1 MNKRELQNFAVWA
14 KENLENQ
21 IKVSLNLM
29 GIHSDKNI
37 KRAFIQGDITV
48 IEGETKTYPKSFK
61 ASRDSIVRIVKDEG
75 YENVIE
81 QFAYTWFNRI
91 VSLRFMEVHGYLDHG
106 FKIFPDGGTIE
117 PEILSNLHFI
127 KDDLNLDVAYYTKL
141 KEDDNIEELYRYILF
156 KQCNSLSKTLP
167 MLFSNEYQYLEYLL
181 PTVLLTGETIITRIV
196 ELDKENFLND
206 VEVIGWLYQFY
217 ISSKKDE
224 VFASKEKITKDTLP
238 AVTQLFTPNWIV
250 KYMAENSIGRIWL
263 ESYPNSSL
271 RDEMKYYVDEAEQT
285 DEVEKE
291 LEKIRYKNVNPEDI
305 RVIEPAAGSGH
316 ILVYAFDLLL
326 KMYEERGYLTRD
338 IPSLIL
344 KNNLVGLDV
353 DKRASQLAQFALMMK
368 ARSIDPRFF
377 NDDRIV
383 IPKVFEIKDSKKLY
397 NLEYKNNL
405 KELIE
410 NDWKKS
416 EYNLTENDLK
426 VIDYVVNTFEDA
438 KVIGSLLK
446 VKPSKGYLVIGDKI
460 NKLRKTTVGG
470 VFTNEFVLYGLKRL
484 SELLR
489 LAHFMSLKYDVM
501 ITNPPYQVVSGLE
514 KKSKNYINYNYPLT
528 NNDLY
533 AAFMEIELV
542 KEKGFISMINQH
554 QWMFTK
560 SYINYRKN
568 VLETKNIINLLHLGP
583 RTFEEIKGEK
593 VQSVAFVKRITKIQN
608 YKSRCLKLKGVK
620 SPTDKKKEF
629 KNNRERYLF
638 ETSFDDFADISWHPF
653 AYWISEKTKRAFK
666 HKTISSIG
674 YIGRGLETSNQEKYE
689 RLWFE
694 VDFGLISLKST
705 SDNLENK
712 RWFTFSR
719 GGGYRRWF
727 GNLMH
732 ITLWENNGYIMR
744 NDKGKNGKGVPLLKN
759 QDKYFK
765 KCVTW
770 SSVGTGYFGA
780 RILENSIFGN
790 GSAMFLDD
798 ESQYLPL
805 MGLLNSKVVNVFLEF
820 LSPALTF
827 NAGDIER
834 IPIIKEIFENEEI
847 LELVTRNIDISK
859 EDWEDKETSLN
870 FKGKKTRKNHSLV
883 SNYFNDILNRR
894 QYLSETIR
902 RNENRLN
909 EIFLDVYG
917 LKEEIDFIVDKK
929 EVTVNN
935 INHKSFTQEYISY
948 LIGVLMGRYSLV
960 EEGLIYAGG
969 EFDNTRYGNY
979 ELDDDGII
987 PIYSKLG
994 MEDGL
999 TAKIITLIK
1008 QIYGEDTYKENID
1021 FIAEGLGKKQNET
1034 SEETLNRYLNDEFY
1048 KDHLKTYQK
1057 RPIYWMFSSGKDN
1070 GFKALIYL
1078 HRYNEDTLAR
1088 INSNYLLPETTRLR
1102 IELNDLENGIKSSDA
1117 ITQRRLE
1124 KERDIVN
1131 KQYYEAVEYGLVL
1144 DYMANRYIKLDLDDG
1159 VKVNY
1164 AKFQN
1169 VEIVNERGS
1178 KIKKDLL
1185 IPIK

>member
-29 GIHSDKNI
+29 GIYSDKNI

-127 KDDLNLDVAYYTKL
+127 KDDLNLDSAYYTKL
-141 KEDDNIEELYRYILF
+141 KEEDNIEELYRYILF

-238 AVTQLFTPNWIV
+238 AVTQLFTPDWIV

-263 ESYPNSSL
+263 ESYPTSPL
-271 RDEMKYYVDEAEQT
+271 RNDMKYYVDEAEQT
-285 DEVEKE
+285 AEVEKE

-305 RVIEPAAGSGH
+305 KIIEPAAGSGH

-353 DKRASQLAQFALMMK
+353 DKRASQLAQFALMIK
-368 ARSIDPRFF
+368 ARSVDPRFF
-377 NDDRIV
+377 IDDRRV

-405 KELIE
+405 KELVE

-426 VIDYVVNTFEDA
+426 VIDYVADTFKDA

-446 VKPSKGYLVIGDKI
+446 VKPSKGYLVVGDKI

-501 ITNPPYQVVSGLE
+501 ITNPPYIGISKFE
-514 KKSKNYINYNYPLT
+514 EPIKKYANKFYADSKA
-528 NNDLY
+528 DMF
-533 AAFMEIELV
+533 AMFMETGYV
-542 KEKGFISMINQH
+542 KNNGYLSMINMQS
-554 QWMFTK
+554 WMFLK
-560 SYINYRKN
+560 SFEKLRKYVISN
-568 VLETKNIINLLHLGP
+568 NTVINLLHLGAHA
-583 RTFEEIKGEK
+583 FEEISGEV
-593 VQSVAFVKRITKIQN
+593 VQTCTFILKNYKLKKFISVFYDLQSFDAIAKQNLFLSKKANKHYKSIESFFHIPGFNFSYWLNEKEIENFKHANLRTNSLNISEGIKTGNNERFIKKWWEINSCEIYPFKKSKYVFHHMGGLTRKWYGNKTEVIYWENDGELVKIQ
-608 YKSRCLKLKGVK
+608 
-620 SPTDKKKEF
+620 
-629 KNNRERYLF
+629 KN
-638 ETSFDDFADISWHPF
+638 SGIQ
-653 AYWISEKTKRAFK
+653 
-666 HKTISSIG
+666 G
-674 YIGRGLETSNQEKYE
+674 SNM
-689 RLWFE
+689 F
-694 VDFGLISLKST
+694 
-705 SDNLENK
+705 
-712 RWFTFSR
+712 
-719 GGGYRRWF
+719 
-727 GNLMH
+727 
-732 ITLWENNGYIMR
+732 
-744 NDKGKNGKGVPLLKN
+744 
-759 QDKYFK
+759 FK
-765 KCVTW
+765 KVI
-770 SSVGTGYFGA
+770 SYGKSGSNFSA
-780 RILENSIFGN
+780 RVYENQLFDSATPTILPIKNFNYI
-790 GSAMFLDD
+790 L
-798 ESQYLPL
+798 
-805 MGLLNSKVVNVFLEF
+805 GLLNSKISIYYKQILNPSLSFQVGDVGNIPVIFGEDVDQIEKKVIEAVQIATEDWNLRETSFEF
-820 LSPALTF
+820 EKHPLIGKGLKKDFGIYKMNQKLTF
-827 NAGDIER
+827 NKLKKIEEDINDYFINLYSINE
-834 IPIIKEIFENEEI
+834 IIHSE
-847 LELVTRNIDISK
+847 V
-859 EDWEDKETSLN
+859 EDKN
-870 FKGKKTRKNHSLV
+870 ILV
-883 SNYFNDILNRR
+883 SSVNVND
-894 QYLSETIR
+894 ET
-902 RNENRLN
+902 
-909 EIFLDVYG
+909 
-917 LKEEIDFIVDKK
+917 
-929 EVTVNN
+929 
-935 INHKSFTQEYISY
+935 KSLISY

-999 TAKIITLIK
+999 TAKIISLIK
-1008 QIYGEDTYKENID
+1008 QIYGEETYKENID

-1102 IELNDLENGIKSSDA
+1102 TELNDLENGIKSSDA

-1131 KQYYEAVEYGLVL
+1131 KQYYEAIEYGLVL
-1144 DYMANRYIKLDLDDG
+1144 DHMANRYIKLDLDDG

>member
-1 MNKRELQNFAVWA
+1 MNKRELQNFAIWA
-14 KENLENQ
+14 KDNLENQ

-37 KRAFIQGDITV
+37 KRAFVQGDITV
-48 IEGETKTYPKSFK
+48 IEGESKTFPKNFK
-61 ASRDSIVRIVKDEG
+61 ISRDNIVRIIKDEG
-75 YENVIE
+75 YENVVE

-91 VSLRFMEVHGYLDHG
+91 VALRFMEVHGYLDHG
-106 FKIFPDGGTIE
+106 FKLFPDGGTIE
-117 PEILSNLHFI
+117 PEILGNLHFI
-127 KDDLNLDVAYYTKL
+127 KDDLGLDTDYYIKL
-141 KEDDNIEELYRYILF
+141 KEEDNIEGLYRYVLF
-156 KQCNSLSKTLP
+156 KQCNALSKILP
-167 MLFSNEYQYLEYLL
+167 MLFSDEYEYLEYLL
-181 PTVLLTGETIITRIV
+181 PSVLLTGETIITRIV
-196 ELDKENFLND
+196 ELEKDNFLSD

-217 ISSKKDE
+217 ISSKKDA

-238 AVTQLFTPNWIV
+238 AVTQLFTPDWIV

-263 ESYPNSSL
+263 ESYPDSL
-271 RDEMKYYVDEAEQT
+271 LKNEMKYYVEEAEQT
-285 DEVEKE
+285 EEVQKE

-305 RVIEPAAGSGH
+305 KIIEPAAGSGH

-326 KMYEERGYLTRD
+326 KMYEEHGHSKRD

-377 NDDRIV
+377 NDTRRIT
-383 IPKVFEIKDSKKLY
+383 PKVFEIKDSKKLRKL
-397 NLEYKNNL
+397 NYKESL

-426 VIDYVVNTFEDA
+426 LIEYLVTTFEDA

-446 VKPSKGYLVIGDKI
+446 IKPSKGYLVVADKLH
-460 NKLRKTTVGG
+460 KLRKTTVGG

-489 LAHFMSLKYDVM
+489 LAHFMSLRYDVL
-501 ITNPPYQVVSGLE
+501 ITNPPYQSVSSLVE
-514 KKSKNYINYNYPLT
+514 PSKKYICENYPST
-528 NNDLY
+528 SNDLF
-533 AAFMEIELV
+533 AAFMEINLL
-542 KEKGFISMINQH
+542 KENGFLSMINQH

-560 SYINYRKN
+560 SYIDFRQNTIK
-568 VLETKNIINLLHLGP
+568 TKTMVSLIHLGA
-583 RTFEEIKGEK
+583 RTFEEISGEK
-593 VQSVAFVKRITKIQN
+593 VQSVSFIKRNIKIKN
-608 YKSRCLKLKGVK
+608 YSTQCFKLKGVK
-620 SPTDKKKEF
+620 TPEKKKAEF
-629 KNNRERYLF
+629 TSRKDKYLH
-638 ETSFDDFADISWHPF
+638 ESVFDDFYKISWYPF
-653 AYWISEKTKRAFK
+653 AYWISQQTKDAFNYPM
-666 HKTISSIG
+666 ISNIG
-674 YIGRGLETSNQEKYE
+674 YIGRGLETSNQDKYE
-689 RLWFE
+689 RLWHE
-694 VDFGLISLKST
+694 IEHTKISFNS
-705 SDNLENK
+705 SVENIENK
-712 RWFTFSR
+712 VWFPFSR

-727 GNLMH
+727 GNLLNVV
-732 ITLWENNGYIMR
+732 LWEDNGFMMK
-744 NDKGKNGKGVPLLKN
+744 NDKGINGKSIPLLKN
-759 QDKYFK
+759 QDKYFR

-790 GSAMFLDD
+790 GSAMFLND
-798 ESQYLPL
+798 ESKYLQL
-805 MGLLNSKVVNVFLEF
+805 MGLLNSKVVNVLLEF

-834 IPIIKEIFENEEI
+834 IPIINGIFTNQEIPN
-847 LELVTRNIDISK
+847 LVQKCIDYSK
-859 EDWEDKETSLN
+859 EDWDSKESSFG
-870 FKGKKTRKNHSLV
+870 FKGKKLVGNHMLSSSFDETNKRAKHLKESLINNETQLN
-883 SNYFNDILNRR
+883 SIYLDIYGL
-894 QYLSETIR
+894 
-902 RNENRLN
+902 RNEVESIIDNK
-909 EIFLDVYG
+909 EIA
-917 LKEEIDFIVDKK
+917 I
-929 EVTVNN
+929 EVPTM
-935 INHKSFTQEYISY
+935 KSFTLDTISY
-948 LIGVLMGRYSLV
+948 LIGALMGRYSLV

-969 EFDNTRYGNY
+969 DFDNTRYGNY
-979 ELDDDGII
+979 ELDEDGII

-1057 RPIYWMFSSGKDN
+1057 RPIYWMFSSGKEK
-1070 GFKALIYL
+1070 GFNVLIYL
-1078 HRYNEDTLAR
+1078 HRYTEDTLAM

-1102 IELNDLENGIKSSDA
+1102 NELSDLENAIKTSDD
-1117 ITQRRLE
+1117 ITRRRLE

-1144 DYMANRYIKLDLDDG
+1144 DHMANRYINLDLDDG
-1159 VKVNY
+1159 VKANY
-1164 AKFQN
+1164 EKFQN
-1169 VEIVNERGS
+1169 VEIVNERGT

-1185 IPIK
+1185 VPIK